1 VSTEQNSRDR
11 LFDPDSDTT
20 DARDREDG
28 PEPVD
33 ETEDTIRD
41 PAAHRPTV
49 ANPDQRTSEEIAEE
63 GTAAPDGAADDR
75 RVEDNTG
82 DDSADGDRGGQPV
95 VRDSFGSPG
104 DDEAAGFSDGP
115 DDVTAASGLAAPDDA
130 VDGADEQRS
139 KDEGDRMKGDR
150 GEDDLD
156 RQAPGSTTDL
166 AQADGM
172 SGEAVDEDVNRADED
187 VDRADEDVDRADE
200 DVDRTAA
207 DGGPADAA
215 GRADLRAVPA
225 AAAAVPDEQP
235 SDEAPGGGH
244 TPDVEDAGAL
254 LPDAET
260 DRLRIRWREVQ
271 LGFVDDPRQ
280 AVDDAAEL
288 VSLAVDR
295 VASLLRDQVGA
306 LNDDRP
312 IEDADGSEPDTEGLR
327 TLMQRY
333 HALLDRML
341 GV

>member
-20 DARDREDG
+20 DARDREGG
-28 PEPVD
+28 PEPAD

-41 PAAHRPTV
+41 PAAHEPSV
-49 ANPDQRTSEEIAEE
+49 ATTDQRTSDAIAEE
-63 GTAAPDGAADDR
+63 GTTAPDGAADDR

-82 DDSADGDRGGQPV
+82 DDSADGDRGGQPI
-95 VRDSFGSPG
+95 VRDGFGSPG
-104 DDEAAGFSDGP
+104 DDEAAGLSDGP
-115 DDVTAASGLAAPDDA
+115 DDVTAASGPAASDDA
-130 VDGADEQRS
+130 IDGADEQRGM
-139 KDEGDRMKGDR
+139 DEGDRMDSDR

-156 RQAPGSTTDL
+156 RQAPGSATDL
-166 AQADGM
+166 AEASGM
-172 SGEAVDEDVNRADED
+172 SGEAVDEG
-187 VDRADEDVDRADE
+187 VDRADEDL
-200 DVDRTAA
+200 DRTAV

-215 GRADLRAVPA
+215 ERADLRAVPA

-235 SDEAPGGGH
+235 SDEAPGGGQ

-260 DRLRIRWREVQ
+260 VRLRIRWREVQ

-312 IEDADGSEPDTEGLR
+312 SGDADGREPDTEGLR

>member
-20 DARDREDG
+20 DVRDREDG
-28 PEPVD
+28 PELVD
-33 ETEDTIRD
+33 ETEDAIRD
-41 PAAHRPTV
+41 PAAHRPMV
-49 ANPDQRTSEEIAEE
+49 ADPDQRTSDAIAEE
-63 GTAAPDGAADDR
+63 AAAAPDGAADDR
-75 RVEDNTG
+75 RVADNTG

-104 DDEAAGFSDGP
+104 DDEAARFSDGA
-115 DDVTAASGLAAPDDA
+115 DDVAAVSGPAAPDDA
-130 VDGADEQRS
+130 IDGADEQRGM
-139 KDEGDRMKGDR
+139 DEGERGDGDR

-156 RQAPGSTTDL
+156 RQAPGSATDL
-166 AQADGM
+166 AEASGM
-172 SGEAVDEDVNRADED
+172 SGEA
-187 VDRADEDVDRADE
+187 ADEDVDRADE

-215 GRADLRAVPA
+215 ERADLRAVPA
-225 AAAAVPDEQP
+225 AAAVPREQP
-235 SDEAPGGGH
+235 ADEAPGGGG
-244 TPDVEDAGAL
+244 TPDVENAGAL
-254 LPDAET
+254 LPGAET

-271 LGFVDDPRQ
+271 LGFVDDPRR

-288 VSLAVDR
+288 VSLAADR

-312 IEDADGSEPDTEGLR
+312 SGDADGSEPDTEGLR

>member
-187 VDRADEDVDRADE
+187 VDR
-200 DVDRTAA
+200 TAA

-225 AAAAVPDEQP
+225 AAAAVADEQP

-254 LPDAET
+254 LPGAET

>member
-1 VSTEQNSRDR
+1 
-11 LFDPDSDTT
+11 
-20 DARDREDG
+20 
-28 PEPVD
+28 
-33 ETEDTIRD
+33 
-41 PAAHRPTV
+41 
-49 ANPDQRTSEEIAEE
+49 
-63 GTAAPDGAADDR
+63 
-75 RVEDNTG
+75 
-82 DDSADGDRGGQPV
+82 
-95 VRDSFGSPG
+95 VRDSLGSPG

-115 DDVTAASGLAAPDDA
+115 DDVTAASGPAAPGDA
-130 VDGADEQRS
+130 LDRADEQRGM
-139 KDEGDRMKGDR
+139 DEGERGDGDR
-150 GEDDLD
+150 AEDDLD
-156 RQAPGSTTDL
+156 RQAPGSATDL
-166 AQADGM
+166 AEASGM
-172 SGEAVDEDVNRADED
+172 SGEAA
-187 VDRADEDVDRADE
+187 AHEDVDRADE

-225 AAAAVPDEQP
+225 AAAVPDEQP
-235 SDEAPGGGH
+235 SDEAPGGGQ

-254 LPDAET
+254 LPGAET

-312 IEDADGSEPDTEGLR
+312 SGDAGGSEPDTEGLR

>member
-187 VDRADEDVDRADE
+187 VDR
-200 DVDRTAA
+200 TAA

-225 AAAAVPDEQP
+225 ATAAVPDEQP

>member
-1 VSTEQNSRDR
+1 MSTEQNSRDR

-49 ANPDQRTSEEIAEE
+49 ANPDQRTSDEIAEE

-75 RVEDNTG
+75 RVEDKTG
-82 DDSADGDRGGQPV
+82 DDSADGNRGGQPV

-130 VDGADEQRS
+130 IDGDDEQRS

-156 RQAPGSTTDL
+156 RQDPGSTTDL
-166 AQADGM
+166 AEASGM
-172 SGEAVDEDVNRADED
+172 SGEAVDEH
-187 VDRADEDVDRADE
+187 VDRADEDVDRTDE

-215 GRADLRAVPA
+215 GADLRAVPA
-225 AAAAVPDEQP
+225 AAAAVPDERP
-235 SDEAPGGGH
+235 SDEAPGGGQ

-254 LPDAET
+254 LPGAET

-312 IEDADGSEPDTEGLR
+312 SGDADGSEPDTEGLR

>member
-187 VDRADEDVDRADE
+187 VN
-200 DVDRTAA
+200 RTAA

-215 GRADLRAVPA
+215 RRADLRAVPA
-225 AAAAVPDEQP
+225 AAAAVADEQP

-254 LPDAET
+254 LPGAET

>member
-28 PEPVD
+28 PEPVN

-41 PAAHRPTV
+41 PAAHRPMV
-49 ANPDQRTSEEIAEE
+49 AGPDQRTSEATAEE

-82 DDSADGDRGGQPV
+82 DDSAGGDHVGQPV
-95 VRDSFGSPG
+95 VRDSLGSPG
-104 DDEAAGFSDGP
+104 DDEAARFSDGP
-115 DDVTAASGLAAPDDA
+115 DDVTAVSGPAAPDDA
-130 VDGADEQRS
+130 LDGADEQRGMD
-139 KDEGDRMKGDR
+139 KGERGDGDR

-156 RQAPGSTTDL
+156 RQAPGSATDL
-166 AQADGM
+166 AEASGM
-172 SGEAVDEDVNRADED
+172 SGEAADEG
-187 VDRADEDVDRADE
+187 VDRADE

-207 DGGPADAA
+207 DGVPADAA
-215 GRADLRAVPA
+215 ERADLRAVPA
-225 AAAAVPDEQP
+225 AAAAVPGEQP
-235 SDEAPGGGH
+235 SDEAPGGGE
-244 TPDVEDAGAL
+244 TPGVEDAGAL
-254 LPDAET
+254 LPGAET
-260 DRLRIRWREVQ
+260 YRLRIRWREVQ

-312 IEDADGSEPDTEGLR
+312 GGDADGSEPDTEGLR

>member
-1 VSTEQNSRDR
+1 

-49 ANPDQRTSEEIAEE
+49 ANPDQRTSDEIAEE

-75 RVEDNTG
+75 RVEDKTG
-82 DDSADGDRGGQPV
+82 DDSADGNRGGQPV

-130 VDGADEQRS
+130 IDGDDEQRS

-166 AQADGM
+166 AEASGM
-172 SGEAVDEDVNRADED
+172 SGEAADEG
-187 VDRADEDVDRADE
+187 VDRADEDVGRE
-200 DVDRTAA
+200 AA

-215 GRADLRAVPA
+215 ERADLRAVPA
-225 AAAAVPDEQP
+225 AAAAVPGEQP
-235 SDEAPGGGH
+235 SGEAPDGGE
-244 TPDVEDAGAL
+244 TPDMEDAGAL
-254 LPDAET
+254 LPGAET

-288 VSLAVDR
+288 VSVAVDR

-312 IEDADGSEPDTEGLR
+312 SGDADGSEPDTEGLR

-333 HALLDRML
+333 HALLDRIL

>member
-1 VSTEQNSRDR
+1 MSTEQNPRHR

-41 PAAHRPTV
+41 PAAHRPMV
-49 ANPDQRTSEEIAEE
+49 ANPDQRTSDAIAEE

-82 DDSADGDRGGQPV
+82 DDSADSDRGGQPV

-104 DDEAAGFSDGP
+104 DDEAARFSEGP
-115 DDVTAASGLAAPDDA
+115 DDVTAVSGPAAPDDGI
-130 VDGADEQRS
+130 DGADEQRGM
-139 KDEGDRMKGDR
+139 DEGGRGDGDR
-150 GEDDLD
+150 DEDDLD
-156 RQAPGSTTDL
+156 RQAPGSATDL
-166 AQADGM
+166 AEASGM
-172 SGEAVDEDVNRADED
+172 SGEAADEG
-187 VDRADEDVDRADE
+187 VDRADEGVDRADE

-215 GRADLRAVPA
+215 ERADLRAVPA
-225 AAAAVPDEQP
+225 AAAAVPGEQP
-235 SDEAPGGGH
+235 SDEVPGGGE
-244 TPDVEDAGAL
+244 TPAVEDAGAL
-254 LPDAET
+254 LPGADT

-288 VSLAVDR
+288 VSLTVDR

-312 IEDADGSEPDTEGLR
+312 GGDADGSEPDTEGLR